1 MTTASR
7 SLLQSNN
14 ANGVLI
20 FQTTGGQTKLP
31 CGGDEIEEAGGGEG
45 EERGDGDHV
54 EADLVGRPWRWRRR
68 LRRFPFLAVI
78 SAGVFRT
85 PLTSAIELVD
95 GRLEKGGKGPN
106 LCKKRLLVLDPFV
119 KVKRNVNG
127 RTVETRKWDRISPSC
142 SDGGKLST

>member
-31 CGGDEIEEAGGGEG
+31 CGGDEVEEAGGGEG

-54 EADLVGRPWRWRRR
+54 EADLVGRPWRRRRRR
-68 LRRFPFLAVI
+68 LPFLAVI
-78 SAGVFRT
+78 SAGGVFRT

-106 LCKKRLLVLDPFV
+106 LCKRLLVLDFYV
-119 KVKRNVNG
+119 KKGKEKCEWKNSRNSKMG
-127 RTVETRKWDRISPSC
+127 SHFS
-142 SDGGKLST
+142 